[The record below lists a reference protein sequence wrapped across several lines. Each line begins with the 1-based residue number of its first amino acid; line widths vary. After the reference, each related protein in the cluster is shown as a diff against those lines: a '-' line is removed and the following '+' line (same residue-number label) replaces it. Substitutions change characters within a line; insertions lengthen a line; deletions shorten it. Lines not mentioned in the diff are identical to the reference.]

1 MKTCPKCKEKIKE
14 EATKCR
20 YCKSNLNK
28 ETNINAKSKPNNN
41 HDVSCTQGCSILF
54 IVIILAVI
62 FNLLG
67 GEDNPETETYSA
79 SCEDAYVVSTSYVEQ
94 RLKSPS
100 SAEFPYDSSTS
111 CSREGNDVF
120 QIDSYV
126 NANNSFGTQIRTDWQ
141 AKLKYS
147 GGDPMSPTSWS
158 LKNITIR

>member
-1 MKTCPKCKEKIKE
+1 MKVCPKCKEKIKE

-28 ETNINAKSKPNNN
+28 ENKNDNKKNNN
-41 HDVSCTQGCSILF
+41 SSCTQGCLILILVFFF
-54 IVIILAVI
+54 IFVLNS
-62 FNLLG
+62 FG
-67 GEDNPETETYSA
+67 GEDGSESETYNA
-79 SCEDAYVVSTSYVEQ
+79 SCEDAYVVATSYVEQ

-100 SAEFPYDSSTS
+100 SAEFPYDSSIS
-111 CSREGNDVF
+111 CSRKGGGIF

-147 GGDPMSPTSWS
+147 DGDPMSPINWN
-158 LKNITIR
+158 LKNIDVGG